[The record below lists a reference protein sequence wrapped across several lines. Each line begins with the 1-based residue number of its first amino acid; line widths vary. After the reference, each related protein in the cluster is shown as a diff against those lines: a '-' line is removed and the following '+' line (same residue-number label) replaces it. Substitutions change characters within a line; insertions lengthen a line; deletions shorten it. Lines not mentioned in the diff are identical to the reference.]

1 MENLEEIARIMID
14 FIFDNNLSID
24 KATFFTVIIGQIAI
38 YGTLMV
44 FYQFVKSYNGN
55 EGVVRTY
62 LGVDIEKYFMK
73 KHLGVFA
80 NIKTRIII
88 AVILILEILCK
99 PFVVIYGEKCS
110 NETISII
117 NFIWFLFVI
126 ILFIGSVFLLLGCI
140 AGTQRIGEYF
150 ENETNK
156 EMINDI
162 NKKFLK
168 KKIKERITYTPH
180 ELLCEDLNC
189 LKAAIKADNN
199 SIFQERYNKLIDII
213 FNTYIKKSERLKN
226 KTPWRWKERSELHL
240 LYEILN
246 GKYFPID
253 QENLESI
260 FNLYM
265 ELIKIHIRNARK
277 YGYEQASYNGF
288 DQMFGNK
295 EKKMLDLSEWKEVMI
310 NIYQRLS
317 DERKEKVIAFFPRK
331 INQNDKMYTK
341 HCKEC
346 VCSFILS
353 ELRSI
358 SVGKQNP
365 RKFLDIFYPVLSIQ
379 YINEFY
385 TEELG
390 KKIIYGN
397 NRFDTEELV
406 KVLDK
411 KNCTYLF
418 VYITMYY
425 LTYKTTVE
433 KTYIDVE
440 MLKILWKGKDS
451 LKNNIE
457 GIIKRING
465 SNFEPCFKDQEYRK
479 LIQYMEADFNEELFT
494 QVRKDKILDAFY
506 IWVLKVCVVDQEE
519 YQYLEVKANLDIEFQ
534 TIIINRLSRHDELMS
549 DENII
554 KWLSGMRYCAFWNP
568 SDFLEKINITFRSL
582 LLTNING
589 LIVEQY
595 IDEKSSFYNVDIGK
609 YLLTRIDLLS
619 AENLSKNNIKEV
631 IKRGFMTSGESI
643 EEYID
648 MLEEECRIYR
658 CGINNGQKIM
668 MKKYLE
674 NLIV

>member
-24 KATFFTVIIGQIAI
+24 QATFFAIIIGQITI

-44 FYQFVKSYNGN
+44 FYQFVKSYSRN

-117 NFIWFLFVI
+117 NFIWFSFVI

-150 ENETNK
+150 KGKTNE
-156 EMINDI
+156 EIINDI
-162 NKKFLK
+162 NKNFLK
-168 KKIKERITYTPH
+168 KKIKERITLTSYK
-180 ELLCEDLNC
+180 LLCKDLNY
-189 LKAAIKADNN
+189 LKVAIKADNN
-199 SIFQERYNKLIDII
+199 SDFQEGYNRLIDII
-213 FNTYIKKSERLKN
+213 FNTYMKRSERFKGQ
-226 KTPWRWKERSELHL
+226 TSWRYKESYELHL
-240 LYEILN
+240 LHEILN

-260 FNLYM
+260 FNFHM
-265 ELIKIHIRNARK
+265 ELIKIHIRNAQK
-277 YGYEQASYNGF
+277 YGYQKSSYNEF
-288 DQMFGNK
+288 DQIFGNK
-295 EKKMLDLSEWKEVMI
+295 EEKILDLSEWKEVMI
-310 NIYQRLS
+310 NIYRRLS
-317 DERKEKVIAFFPRK
+317 DERKEKVIAFLPRE

-346 VCSFILS
+346 VFSFILS
-353 ELRSI
+353 ELNSI

-365 RKFLDIFYPVLSIQ
+365 ENFVDIFRPILRIQ
-379 YINEFY
+379 DINDFY
-385 TEELG
+385 AQELG
-390 KKIIYGN
+390 KRIIYSDN
-397 NRFDTEELV
+397 SFDTGELV
-406 KVLDK
+406 NALNK

-418 VYITMYY
+418 IYITMYY
-425 LTYKTTVE
+425 STYKTIFE
-433 KTYIDVE
+433 KTYIDVN
-440 MLKILWKGKDS
+440 MLKTLWEGKDS

-457 GIIKRING
+457 GIITRING

-479 LIQYMEADFNEELFT
+479 LIQYIEADFNEELFA
-494 QVRKDKILDAFY
+494 QVKKDKILDAFY
-506 IWVLKVCVVDQEE
+506 IWVLKVCVVNQKE
-519 YQYLEVKANLDIEFQ
+519 YQYLGVEANLDIEFQ

-549 DENII
+549 DENIL
-554 KWLSGMRYCAFWNP
+554 KWLSGMRYRVFLNP
-568 SDFLEKINITFRSL
+568 NDFLEKINITFRSL
-582 LLTNING
+582 LLTDING
-589 LIVEQY
+589 LIVEKY
-595 IDEKSSFYNVDIGK
+595 IEEKSSFYNADIGK
-609 YLLTRIDLLS
+609 YLLTRLDLLS
-619 AENLSKNNIKEV
+619 AETLSKKNIKEV

>member
-1 MENLEEIARIMID
+1 MENLKEIARIMID

-24 KATFFTVIIGQIAI
+24 KATFFAIIIGQITI

-44 FYQFVKSYNGN
+44 FYQFVKSYSRNGD
-55 EGVVRTY
+55 VVLTY

-73 KHLGVFA
+73 KNLGVFA

-88 AVILILEILCK
+88 AVILILEILYK
-99 PFVVIYGEKCS
+99 PFIVIYGEKCS
-110 NETISII
+110 NEIISII

-140 AGTQRIGEYF
+140 AGTQKIGEYF
-150 ENETNK
+150 EGKTNE

-168 KKIKERITYTPH
+168 RKIKECIIHTPH

-199 SIFQERYNKLIDII
+199 SGFQERYNKLIGII

-226 KTPWRWKERSELHL
+226 QTSWRREERSELHL

-246 GKYFPID
+246 RKYFPID

-277 YGYEQASYNGF
+277 YEYEQASYNGF
-288 DQMFGNK
+288 DQIFGNK
-295 EKKMLDLSEWKEVMI
+295 EEKILDLSEWKEVMI

-317 DERKEKVIAFFPRK
+317 DERKEKVIAFLAREIK
-331 INQNDKMYTK
+331 RNDKMYTK

-353 ELRSI
+353 ELNSI

-365 RKFLDIFYPVLSIQ
+365 ENFVDIFTPILSSQ
-379 YINEFY
+379 DINEFY

-390 KKIIYGN
+390 KKIIYSN
-397 NRFDTEELV
+397 NSFDTGELV

-425 LTYKTTVE
+425 STYKTTVE
-433 KTYIDVE
+433 KTYIDVN
-440 MLKILWKGKDS
+440 MLKTLWEGKDS

-494 QVRKDKILDAFY
+494 RVRKDKILDAFY
-506 IWVLKVCVVDQEE
+506 IWVLKVCVVNQKE
-519 YQYLEVKANLDIEFQ
+519 YQYLGVEANLDIEFQ

-549 DENII
+549 DENIL
-554 KWLSGMRYCAFWNP
+554 KWLSGMRYCVFLNP
-568 SDFLEKINITFRSL
+568 NDFLEKINITFRSL
-582 LLTNING
+582 LLTDING
-589 LIVEQY
+589 LIVEKY
-595 IDEKSSFYNVDIGK
+595 IEEKSSFYNADIGK
-609 YLLTRIDLLS
+609 YLLTRLDQLS
-619 AENLSKNNIKEV
+619 AETLSENNIKEV
-631 IKRGFMTSGESI
+631 IKRGFMNSGESI

-658 CGINNGQKIM
+658 CRINNGQKIM

-674 NLIV
+674 NLMV